1 MVEVQTAAATK
12 KGMLA
17 GFVLFLIRVA
27 AVRGRINARIN
38 QSLDQSYSAADICT
52 KNLVGSEAGV
62 RAA

>member
-1 MVEVQTAAATK
+1 
-12 KGMLA
+12 MLA

-27 AVRGRINARIN
+27 AVRGRNAPVN